1 MKIIVLNLE
10 TFLILQNDQIIFNMK
25 TKYHKKLAKKQTTCV
40 MNGQSKKKWNLR
52 TKGLLALSYT
62 PKVGIKMCV
71 DKNINAFVINSQDV
85 HIGICE
91 LHFHLYETIRAV

>member
-40 MNGQSKKKWNLR
+40 MNGQSKKKMEFAYQRIASTIIYAKGWN
-52 TKGLLALSYT
+52 
-62 PKVGIKMCV
+62 
-71 DKNINAFVINSQDV
+71 KNVR
-85 HIGICE
+85 G
-91 LHFHLYETIRAV
+91 